1 MPNILTTLIDRQS
14 KKYADR
20 PAVFHRDGSGNW
32 KPYTW
37 NEIAEM
43 TANAAGAM
51 EILGLK
57 ETQKIAVFSANN
69 PLILITDFA
78 AFANRIVPVS
88 IYATS
93 SEQQVEY
100 IVRDAEAEFIFVGDQ
115 RSGDGGQPAGRL
127 VRGRVQ
133 AGISQRFSGQ

>member
-20 PAVFHRDGSGNW
+20 DAVYYRDSNGKW
-32 KPYTW
+32 IPYTW
-37 NEIAEM
+37 NELAEM
-43 TANAAGAM
+43 VAATAGAM

-57 ETQKIAVFSANN
+57 EEQKIAVFSAND
-69 PLILITDFA
+69 PFILITDFA
-78 AFANRIVPVS
+78 AFANRVVPVS

-115 RSGDGGQPAGRL
+115 KQYRIARNVAERL
-127 VRGRVQ
+127 QIGKSVV
-133 AGISQRFSGQ
+133 